1 VIQTGPKRDRA
12 RSGFTLVELLV
23 AIAVIVL
30 LIGLMLPA
38 VGRVRSTTHRVVC
51 SSNIRQVGLGLAMY
65 TDVNRGV
72 LPPSVF
78 VGAPSGV
85 ADAPLETVLLRI
97 GDTSVFQARAHD
109 SQTSAFAANPRAFW
123 DGLGIL
129 HGAGF
134 LDAPGVF
141 FCPAHSGNHRF
152 SDERELWAD
161 TSKDLF
167 GNFQYRGEGPD
178 GLRDLWRIV
187 PRDSVIVSD
196 SLRPRD
202 QLNHKDGTN
211 ILRAD
216 LAVLWFADPEQS
228 LVALSR
234 SGRTAEAWD
243 VLDDFGGSSGDETP
257 GQ

>member
-1 VIQTGPKRDRA
+1 MNQTGPQRDHDRA
-12 RSGFTLVELLV
+12 GFTLIELLV
-23 AIAVIVL
+23 AISVIVL

-51 SSNIRQVGLGLAMY
+51 SSNIRQIGLGLAMY
-65 TDVNRGV
+65 TDANRGL

-78 VGAPSGV
+78 VSAPSGV

-97 GDTSVFQARAHD
+97 GDTSIFQSRARD
-109 SQTSAFAANPRAFW
+109 SGAASFAANPRAFW

-134 LDAPGVF
+134 LEAPGVF

-152 SDERELWAD
+152 GDERQLWAD

-178 GLRDLWRIV
+178 GLRHLWRIV

-202 QLNHKDGTN
+202 QLNHTDGTN

-216 LAVLWFADPEQS
+216 LAVLWFSDPDQS

-234 SGRTAEAWD
+234 SGRAAEAWD
-243 VLDDFGGSSGDETP
+243 VLDGFGRSSDDDSSV
-257 GQ
+257 Q